1 MIYHDEN
8 NKSLGYDI
16 KSGRRLLKTD
26 ALMNFTRQGQH
37 KEGYAIKKK
46 TKKTQKVQYD
56 DDDNHHVQSRI
67 ISHGGVILNSVF
79 VKRISFTLSFQSNNL
94 IADTSRYSK
103 EQEDLFQL
111 VDYLHQEGL
120 SYPKITDYLNERK
133 YLTFSGKTY
142 RKSNISSLIVRNKQR
157 KERIKLRNKVYP
169 TKIRKFI
176 VKLSSN

>member
-1 MIYHDEN
+1 MRKHEKHN
-8 NKSLGYDI
+8 H
-16 KSGRRLLKTD
+16 RR
-26 ALMNFTRQGQH
+26 
-37 KEGYAIKKK
+37 
-46 TKKTQKVQYD
+46 VQIH
-56 DDDNHHVQSRI
+56 N
-67 ISHGGVILNSVF
+67 GGVILNSVF

-111 VDYLHQEGL
+111 VDYLHHEGL
-120 SYPKITDYLNERK
+120 SYPKIADYLNERK
-133 YLTFSGKTY
+133 YLTYSGKPY
-142 RKSNISSLIVRNKQR
+142 RKSNISSLILRNKQR

>member
-1 MIYHDEN
+1 M
-8 NKSLGYDI
+8 
-16 KSGRRLLKTD
+16 
-26 ALMNFTRQGQH
+26 
-37 KEGYAIKKK
+37 
-46 TKKTQKVQYD
+46 
-56 DDDNHHVQSRI
+56 
-67 ISHGGVILNSVF
+67 LNSVF

-111 VDYLHQEGL
+111 VDYLHQDGL
-120 SYPKITDYLNERK
+120 SYSKIADYLNERK
-133 YLTFSGKTY
+133 YLTYSGKSY
-142 RKSNISSLIVRNKQR
+142 RKSNISSLILRNKQR

>member
-1 MIYHDEN
+1 M
-8 NKSLGYDI
+8 
-16 KSGRRLLKTD
+16 
-26 ALMNFTRQGQH
+26 
-37 KEGYAIKKK
+37 
-46 TKKTQKVQYD
+46 
-56 DDDNHHVQSRI
+56 
-67 ISHGGVILNSVF
+67 ILNSVF